1 MDMENYKLIKV
12 KNLKEIFKIQK
23 YKVLVNLI
31 VKHIFIQ
38 VNGKIIY
45 LKVMVE

>member
-1 MDMENYKLIKV
+1 MDMVNYKLIKL

-31 VKHIFIQ
+31 VKHIYIQ
-38 VNGKIIY
+38 VNGKIINF
-45 LKVMVE
+45 KVMVE